1 MKQYILALDQGTSSS
16 RAIVFDEK
24 GTTCAVAQREFR
36 QIFPQSG
43 WVEHDPHEI
52 WASQASVIA
61 EAISIMDING
71 LNLAGIGITN
81 QRLSENM
88 RHASAKGFI
97 NATDLADYLV
107 KKGLPFRDAHMVS
120 GQLVAYCIEHDTVL
134 EKLSMEEL
142 KSHCDL
148 FEEDVYH
155 AISLDTCVKERR
167 SAGGPAPEEVKKQ
180 IACAKETLAALL

>member
-1 MKQYILALDQGTSSS
+1 M
-16 RAIVFDEK
+16 
-24 GTTCAVAQREFR
+24 
-36 QIFPQSG
+36 PQKKNP
-43 WVEHDPHEI
+43 D
-52 WASQASVIA
+52 IA
-61 EAISIMDING
+61 ELVRGKTGRVYGALTALLTTMKGIP
-71 LNLAGIGITN
+71 LAYNKDMQEDKEALFDAVDTVKMCVSTFIPMLKSAKI
-81 QRLSENM
+81 LSENM